1 MRQLFNALVFLVV
14 FLLGC
19 QSNNSKVP
27 LNGPKRSVTNIK
39 RGTLEF
45 YVDAFTIAA
54 CKSNGQYNIAML
66 VRLANNTNDTI
77 AVPSSKQAIFNDGIG
92 TFPSYIEGT
101 LYGQKVRFRQMGGDE
116 QIPPH
121 GDIMLELFL
130 DNFRPVPQ
138 SIYMIEDV
146 ICCDSIRSM
155 SLDYVYKPSE
165 SDKLNTCRYIHFNAM
180 QNAAFAVAPS
190 DLAFLHITQ
199 NLRAIPELF
208 EGSANHEGQ
217 ANIMCEKGN
226 WGCAD
231 NGMLDCHVGK
241 VFVSAQKQHG
251 RYNLAMSTVIWN
263 NSTDTVWLP
272 MRKDEIYQET
282 VKPNVFY
289 VNAVLLD
296 RTAQIGMW
304 PRTNYI
310 PPYDKVRVVLFLEN
324 FDVAKGKCSNEKTIY
339 ENSMRNISLKYY
351 YHPLSMDDPCM
362 CKGIRFHVGHR
373 TRLVVVP
380 SNLGCG
386 EIPLSCQKVYKG
398 EPIDY

>member
-19 QSNNSKVP
+19 QSNNSKVS
-27 LNGPKRSVTNIK
+27 LYGPKRSVTNFQ

-77 AVPSSKQAIFNDGIG
+77 VVPSSKQAIFNDGIC

-155 SLDYVYKPSE
+155 SLDYVYKPSV
-165 SDKLNTCRYIHFNAM
+165 SDKLKTCRYIHFNAM
-180 QNAAFAVAPS
+180 QNAVFAVVPS
-190 DLAFLHITQ
+190 NLAFLHITQ
-199 NLRAIPELF
+199 NLKTIPELF
-208 EGSANHEGQ
+208 EGSANQEGQ
-217 ANIMCEKGN
+217 ASIMSN
-226 WGCAD
+226 WACAD
-231 NGMLDCHVGK
+231 KGMLDCHVGK

-251 RYNLAMSTVIWN
+251 FYNLAMSTVIWN
-263 NSTDTVWLP
+263 NLTDTVWLP
-272 MRKDEIYQET
+272 TRKDEIYQEA
-282 VKPNVFY
+282 VKTNVFY

-296 RTAQIGMW
+296 RTAQIVTW
-304 PRTNYI
+304 SRTNYI
-310 PPYDKVRVVLFLEN
+310 PPYDKVRMVLFLEN

-339 ENSMRNISLKYY
+339 ENSLRNISLKYH
-351 YHPLSMDDPCM
+351 YHPLSMDDPRM
-362 CKGIRFHVGHR
+362 CKDIRFHVGQR

-386 EIPLSCQKVYKG
+386 EIPLSYQKVYKG
-398 EPIDY
+398 DPIDY

>member
-19 QSNNSKVP
+19 QSNNSKVS
-27 LNGPKRSVTNIK
+27 LNGPKRSVTNIQ

-45 YVDAFTIAA
+45 YVDAFAIAA

-77 AVPSSKQAIFNDGIG
+77 VVPSSKQAIFNDGIC

-121 GDIMLELFL
+121 SDIMLELFL
-130 DNFRPVPQ
+130 ESFRPVPQ
-138 SIYMIEDV
+138 SVYMIEDV

-155 SLDYVYKPSE
+155 SLDYVYKPSV
-165 SDKLNTCRYIHFNAM
+165 SDKLKTCRYIHFNAM
-180 QNAAFAVAPS
+180 QNAVFAVVPS
-190 DLAFLHITQ
+190 NLAFLHITQ
-199 NLRAIPELF
+199 NLKTIPELF
-208 EGSANHEGQ
+208 EGSANQEGQ
-217 ANIMCEKGN
+217 ASIMSN
-226 WGCAD
+226 WACAD
-231 NGMLDCHVGK
+231 KGMLDCHVGK

-251 RYNLAMSTVIWN
+251 FYNLAMSTVIWN

-272 MRKDEIYQET
+272 TRKDEIYQEA
-282 VKPNVFY
+282 VKTNVFY

-296 RTAQIGMW
+296 RTAQIVTW
-304 PRTNYI
+304 SRTNYI
-310 PPYDKVRVVLFLEN
+310 PPYDKVRMVLFLEN
-324 FDVAKGKCSNEKTIY
+324 FDVAKGKCSNEKTIS
-339 ENSMRNISLKYY
+339 ENSLRNISLKYY
-351 YHPLSMDDPCM
+351 YHPLSMDDPRM
-362 CKGIRFHVGHR
+362 CKDIRFHVGQR

-386 EIPLSCQKVYKG
+386 EIPLSYQKVYKG
-398 EPIDY
+398 APIDY

>member
-19 QSNNSKVP
+19 QSNNSKVS
-27 LNGPKRSVTNIK
+27 LNGPKRSVTNIQ

-45 YVDAFTIAA
+45 YVDAFAIAA

-77 AVPSSKQAIFNDGIG
+77 VVPSSKQAIFNDGIC

-121 GDIMLELFL
+121 SDIMLELFL
-130 DNFRPVPQ
+130 ESFRPVPQ
-138 SIYMIEDV
+138 SVYMIEDV

-155 SLDYVYKPSE
+155 SLDYVYKPSV
-165 SDKLNTCRYIHFNAM
+165 SDKLKTCRYIHFNAM
-180 QNAAFAVAPS
+180 QNAVFAVVPS
-190 DLAFLHITQ
+190 NLAFLHITQ
-199 NLRAIPELF
+199 NLKTIPELF
-208 EGSANHEGQ
+208 EGSANQEGQ
-217 ANIMCEKGN
+217 ASIMSN
-226 WGCAD
+226 WACAD
-231 NGMLDCHVGK
+231 KGMLDCHVGK

-251 RYNLAMSTVIWN
+251 FYNLAMSTVIWN

-272 MRKDEIYQET
+272 TRKDEIYQEA
-282 VKPNVFY
+282 VKTNVFY

-296 RTAQIGMW
+296 RTAQIVTW
-304 PRTNYI
+304 SRTNYI
-310 PPYDKVRVVLFLEN
+310 PPYDKVRMVLFLEN
-324 FDVAKGKCSNEKTIY
+324 FDVAKGKCSNEKTIS
-339 ENSMRNISLKYY
+339 ENSLRNISLKYY
-351 YHPLSMDDPCM
+351 YHPLSMDDPRM
-362 CKGIRFHVGHR
+362 CKDIRFHVGQR

-386 EIPLSCQKVYKG
+386 EIPLSYQKVYKG
-398 EPIDY
+398 NPIDY

>member
-19 QSNNSKVP
+19 QSNNSKVS

-45 YVDAFTIAA
+45 YVDAFAIAA

-101 LYGQKVRFRQMGGDE
+101 LYGQKIRFRQMGGDE

-121 GDIMLELFL
+121 SDKMLELFL

-138 SIYMIEDV
+138 SVYMIEDV

-155 SLDYVYKPSE
+155 SLDYVYKPSV
-165 SDKLNTCRYIHFNAM
+165 SDKLKTCRYIHFNAM
-180 QNAAFAVAPS
+180 QNAVFAVVPS
-190 DLAFLHITQ
+190 NLAFLHITQ
-199 NLRAIPELF
+199 NLKAIPELF
-208 EGSANHEGQ
+208 EGSANQEGQ
-217 ANIMCEKGN
+217 ASIMSN
-226 WGCAD
+226 WACAD
-231 NGMLDCHVGK
+231 KGMLDCHVGK

-251 RYNLAMSTVIWN
+251 FYNLAMSTVIWN

-272 MRKDEIYQET
+272 TRKDEIYQEA
-282 VKPNVFY
+282 VKTNVFY

-296 RTAQIGMW
+296 RTAQIVTW
-304 PRTNYI
+304 SRTNYI
-310 PPYDKVRVVLFLEN
+310 PPYDKVRMVLFLEN
-324 FDVAKGKCSNEKTIY
+324 FDVAKGKCSNEKTIS
-339 ENSMRNISLKYY
+339 ENSLRNISLKYY
-351 YHPLSMDDPCM
+351 YHPLSMDDPRM
-362 CKGIRFHVGHR
+362 CKDIRFHVGQR

-386 EIPLSCQKVYKG
+386 EIPLSYQKVYKG
-398 EPIDY
+398 DPIDY

>member
-19 QSNNSKVP
+19 QSNNSKVS
-27 LNGPKRSVTNIK
+27 LYGPKRSVTNIQ

-45 YVDAFTIAA
+45 YVDAFAIAA

-66 VRLANNTNDTI
+66 VRLDNNTNDTI
-77 AVPSSKQAIFNDGIG
+77 VVPSSKQAIFNDGIC

-121 GDIMLELFL
+121 SDIMLELFL
-130 DNFRPVPQ
+130 ESFRPVPQ
-138 SIYMIEDV
+138 SVYMIEDV

-155 SLDYVYKPSE
+155 SLDYVYKPSV
-165 SDKLNTCRYIHFNAM
+165 SDKLKTCRYIHFNAM
-180 QNAAFAVAPS
+180 QNAVFAVVPS
-190 DLAFLHITQ
+190 NLAFLHITQ
-199 NLRAIPELF
+199 NLKTIPELF
-208 EGSANHEGQ
+208 EGSANQEGQ
-217 ANIMCEKGN
+217 ASIMSN
-226 WGCAD
+226 WACAD
-231 NGMLDCHVGK
+231 KGMLDCHVGK

-251 RYNLAMSTVIWN
+251 FYNLAMSTVIWN

-272 MRKDEIYQET
+272 TRKDEIYQEA
-282 VKPNVFY
+282 VKTNVFY

-296 RTAQIGMW
+296 RTAQIVTW
-304 PRTNYI
+304 SRTNYI
-310 PPYDKVRVVLFLEN
+310 PPYDKVRMVLFLEN

-339 ENSMRNISLKYY
+339 ENSLRNISLKYH
-351 YHPLSMDDPCM
+351 YHPLSMDDPRM
-362 CKGIRFHVGHR
+362 CKDIRFHVGQR

-386 EIPLSCQKVYKG
+386 EIPLSYQKVYKG
-398 EPIDY
+398 DPIDY

>member
-19 QSNNSKVP
+19 QSNNSKVS
-27 LNGPKRSVTNIK
+27 LYGPKRSVTNFQ

-77 AVPSSKQAIFNDGIG
+77 VVPSSKQAIFNDDIC

-121 GDIMLELFL
+121 SDKMLELFL

-138 SIYMIEDV
+138 SVYMIEDV

-155 SLDYVYKPSE
+155 SLDYVYKPSV
-165 SDKLNTCRYIHFNAM
+165 SDKLKTCRYIHFNAM
-180 QNAAFAVAPS
+180 QNAAFAVVPS
-190 DLAFLHITQ
+190 NLAFLHITQ
-199 NLRAIPELF
+199 NLKTIPELF
-208 EGSANHEGQ
+208 EGSANQEGQ
-217 ANIMCEKGN
+217 ASIMSN
-226 WGCAD
+226 WACAD
-231 NGMLDCHVGK
+231 KGMLDCYVGK
-241 VFVSAQKQHG
+241 VFVSAQKQHEF
-251 RYNLAMSTVIWN
+251 YNLAMSTVIWN

-272 MRKDEIYQET
+272 MCKDEIYQEA

-339 ENSMRNISLKYY
+339 ENSLRNISLKYY
-351 YHPLSMDDPCM
+351 YHAP
-362 CKGIRFHVGHR
+362 KHG
-373 TRLVVVP
+373 
-380 SNLGCG
+380 
-386 EIPLSCQKVYKG
+386 
-398 EPIDY
+398 

>member
-19 QSNNSKVP
+19 QSNNSKVS
-27 LNGPKRSVTNIK
+27 LNGPKRSVTNIQ

-45 YVDAFTIAA
+45 YVDAFAIAA

-77 AVPSSKQAIFNDGIG
+77 VVPSPKQAIFNDGIC

-121 GDIMLELFL
+121 SDIMLELFL
-130 DNFRPVPQ
+130 ESFRPVPQ
-138 SIYMIEDV
+138 SVYMIEDV

-155 SLDYVYKPSE
+155 SLDYVYKPSV
-165 SDKLNTCRYIHFNAM
+165 SDKLKTCRYIHFNAM
-180 QNAAFAVAPS
+180 QNAVFAVVPS
-190 DLAFLHITQ
+190 NLAFLHITQ
-199 NLRAIPELF
+199 NLKTIPELF
-208 EGSANHEGQ
+208 EGSANQEGQ
-217 ANIMCEKGN
+217 ASIMSN
-226 WGCAD
+226 WACAD
-231 NGMLDCHVGK
+231 KGMLDCHVGK

-251 RYNLAMSTVIWN
+251 FYNLAMSTVIWN

-272 MRKDEIYQET
+272 TRKDEIYQEA
-282 VKPNVFY
+282 VKTNVFY

-296 RTAQIGMW
+296 RTAQIVTW
-304 PRTNYI
+304 SRTNYI
-310 PPYDKVRVVLFLEN
+310 PPYDKVRMVLFLEN
-324 FDVAKGKCSNEKTIY
+324 FDVAKGKCSNEKTIS
-339 ENSMRNISLKYY
+339 ENSLRNISLKYY
-351 YHPLSMDDPCM
+351 YHPLSMDDPRM
-362 CKGIRFHVGHR
+362 CKDIRFHVGQR

-386 EIPLSCQKVYKG
+386 EIPLSYQKVYKG
-398 EPIDY
+398 DPIDY

>member
-77 AVPSSKQAIFNDGIG
+77 VVPSSKQAIFNDGIC

-165 SDKLNTCRYIHFNAM
+165 SDKLKTCRYIHFNAM

-199 NLRAIPELF
+199 NLKTIPELF
-208 EGSANHEGQ
+208 EGSANQEGQ
-217 ANIMCEKGN
+217 ASIMSN
-226 WGCAD
+226 WACAD
-231 NGMLDCHVGK
+231 KGMLDCHVGK

-251 RYNLAMSTVIWN
+251 FYNLAMSTVIWN

-272 MRKDEIYQET
+272 TRKDEIYQEA
-282 VKPNVFY
+282 VKTNVFY

-296 RTAQIGMW
+296 RTA
-304 PRTNYI
+304 
-310 PPYDKVRVVLFLEN
+310 L
-324 FDVAKGKCSNEKTIY
+324 
-339 ENSMRNISLKYY
+339 
-351 YHPLSMDDPCM
+351 
-362 CKGIRFHVGHR
+362 
-373 TRLVVVP
+373 
-380 SNLGCG
+380 
-386 EIPLSCQKVYKG
+386 
-398 EPIDY
+398 

>member
-1 MRQLFNALVFLVV
+1 M
-14 FLLGC
+14 
-19 QSNNSKVP
+19 P

-217 ANIMCEKGN
+217 ANIMCE
-226 WGCAD
+226 
-231 NGMLDCHVGK
+231 
-241 VFVSAQKQHG
+241 
-251 RYNLAMSTVIWN
+251 RVIG
-263 NSTDTVWLP
+263 VVRIMACL
-272 MRKDEIYQET
+272 I
-282 VKPNVFY
+282 V
-289 VNAVLLD
+289 
-296 RTAQIGMW
+296 MW
-304 PRTNYI
+304 ERS
-310 PPYDKVRVVLFLEN
+310 LFLHKN
-324 FDVAKGKCSNEKTIY
+324 NMDVIIWLCLQSYGTIQLTRFGCLCAK
-339 ENSMRNISLKYY
+339 MRYIK
-351 YHPLSMDDPCM
+351 
-362 CKGIRFHVGHR
+362 RR
-373 TRLVVVP
+373 
-380 SNLGCG
+380 
-386 EIPLSCQKVYKG
+386 
-398 EPIDY
+398 

>member
-19 QSNNSKVP
+19 QSNNSKVS
-27 LNGPKRSVTNIK
+27 LNGPKRSVTNIQ

-45 YVDAFTIAA
+45 YVDAFAIAA

-77 AVPSSKQAIFNDGIG
+77 VVPSSKQAIFNDGIC

-116 QIPPH
+116 QITPH
-121 GDIMLELFL
+121 SDIMLELFL
-130 DNFRPVPQ
+130 ESFRPVPQ
-138 SIYMIEDV
+138 SVYMIEDV

-155 SLDYVYKPSE
+155 SLDYVYKPSV
-165 SDKLNTCRYIHFNAM
+165 SDKLKTCRYIHFNAM
-180 QNAAFAVAPS
+180 QNAVFAVVPS
-190 DLAFLHITQ
+190 NLAFLHITQ
-199 NLRAIPELF
+199 NLKTIPELF
-208 EGSANHEGQ
+208 EGSANQEGQ
-217 ANIMCEKGN
+217 ASIMSN
-226 WGCAD
+226 WACAD
-231 NGMLDCHVGK
+231 KGMLDCHVGK

-251 RYNLAMSTVIWN
+251 HYNLAMSTVIWN

-272 MRKDEIYQET
+272 TRKDEIYQEA
-282 VKPNVFY
+282 VKTNVFY

-339 ENSMRNISLKYY
+339 ENSLRNISLKYH
-351 YHPLSMDDPCM
+351 YHPLSMDDPRM
-362 CKGIRFHVGHR
+362 CKDIRFHVGQR

-386 EIPLSCQKVYKG
+386 EIPLSYQKVYKG
-398 EPIDY
+398 DPIDY

>member
-19 QSNNSKVP
+19 QSNNSKVS
-27 LNGPKRSVTNIK
+27 LNGPKRSVTNIQ

-45 YVDAFTIAA
+45 YVDAFAIAA

-77 AVPSSKQAIFNDGIG
+77 VVPSPKQAIFNDGIC

-121 GDIMLELFL
+121 SDIMLELFL
-130 DNFRPVPQ
+130 ESFRPVPQ
-138 SIYMIEDV
+138 SVYMIEDV

-155 SLDYVYKPSE
+155 SLDYVYKPSV
-165 SDKLNTCRYIHFNAM
+165 SDKLKTCRYIHFNAM
-180 QNAAFAVAPS
+180 QNAVFAVVPS
-190 DLAFLHITQ
+190 NLAFLHITQ
-199 NLRAIPELF
+199 NLKTIPELF
-208 EGSANHEGQ
+208 EGSANQEGQ
-217 ANIMCEKGN
+217 ASIMSN
-226 WGCAD
+226 WACAD
-231 NGMLDCHVGK
+231 KGMLDCHVGK

-251 RYNLAMSTVIWN
+251 FYNLAMSTVIWN

-272 MRKDEIYQET
+272 TRKDEIYQEA
-282 VKPNVFY
+282 VKTNVFY

-296 RTAQIGMW
+296 RTAQIVTW
-304 PRTNYI
+304 SRTNYI
-310 PPYDKVRVVLFLEN
+310 PPYDKVRMVLFLEN
-324 FDVAKGKCSNEKTIY
+324 FDVAKGKCSNEKTIS
-339 ENSMRNISLKYY
+339 ENSLRNISLKYY
-351 YHPLSMDDPCM
+351 YHPLSMDDPRM
-362 CKGIRFHVGHR
+362 CKDIRFHVGQR

-386 EIPLSCQKVYKG
+386 EIPLSYQKVYKG